1 MEEIPVSKVRVLFCV
16 IGAYLTMLFALF
28 VGAVGHFFY
37 WLFFDSFGR
46 GDARAKRTLK
56 AVNDLKADEQY
67 AIIIGSGFSGLGMAI
82 RLNQLGMDKYLI
94 IERHGKVGGTW
105 YANQYPGCACDVP
118 SYLYSFSFEPNPKWS
133 HFFGRQPEIG
143 EYLNNVTDKYDIRRH
158 IEFNT
163 SVTQLRWLDDRQ
175 IWRVTAESNG
185 DEKVYYARFVMAGQ
199 GPLSNAAYPTDIP
212 GLGKFRGQMCHTAE
226 WDKSIDFTN
235 KRVAIVG
242 TGASAIQ
249 AVPELHK
256 RNLKQMIVF
265 QRTPAWIIPRADR
278 VVPQWEKVL
287 YTKFPIFQKLVRA
300 FVYWIREST
309 VLSFTYRLP
318 VRYLN
323 EELVKFN
330 LRRQVK
336 DKELRK
342 KLTPNFDLGCKRVL
356 LSNDWYSTLQ
366 QPNVQLVTNRIKEIT
381 EDMIVTH
388 DGDRY
393 PVDIIVWS
401 TGFQVQRFP
410 IEIYGSNGRPIV
422 DQWSQTM
429 QVSVLLTV
437 KNEEA

>member
-1 MEEIPVSKVRVLFCV
+1 MSKFRLICYSLGDRLIVYSAL
-16 IGAYLTMLFALF
+16 ILGLTAQFL
-28 VGAVGHFFY
+28 Y

-56 AVNDLKADEQY
+56 AVNDLKADEHY

-82 RLNQLGMDKYLI
+82 RLNQIGMDKYLI

-105 YANQYPGCACDVP
+105 YANQYPGCACDVQ
-118 SYLYSFSFEPNPKWS
+118 SNLYSFSFEPNPNWS
-133 HFFGRQPEIG
+133 YHYSRQPEI
-143 EYLNNVTDKYDIRRH
+143 EKYLNHVTDKYDIRRH

-175 IWRVTAESNG
+175 IWRVTVESNG
-185 DEKVYYARFVMAGQ
+185 DEKVYYARFVMVGQ

-249 AVPELHK
+249 VVPELHK

-265 QRTPAWIIPRADR
+265 QRTAGWVVPRFDR
-278 VVPQWEKVL
+278 VVSNWTKKL
-287 YTKFPIFQKLVRA
+287 YSLFPILQKMIRGRI
-300 FVYWIREST
+300 YWFLEAT
-309 VLSFTYRLP
+309 ALSFSYRLP
-318 VRYLN
+318 TRRIG

-330 LRRQVK
+330 LVHQVK

-356 LSNDWYSTLQ
+356 LSSDWYSTLQ

-410 IEIYGSNGRPIV
+410 IEIYGSNGRSIV

-437 KNEEA
+437 KNENLRG